1 MSRTRRT
8 VHIPIVRPNRGR
20 LADHDGQ
27 EDRLIE
33 IYTQHHAL
41 EALTKAEEERNF
53 AIDSKALDKDWDR
66 VAAPLRKVGLYQAGC
81 AAASAARK
89 VGIEP
94 PLTALY
100 QRISRLAWIEGQRL
114 QPAVSKGPSEGRSAE
129 LGLALVLLMSASGSH
144 DQQII
149 ATGALGG
156 QPLGVG
162 DDDVEVLPVGGV
174 PEKLRLIATLARN
187 KALPRFDERRKLLC
201 FVPKKF
207 QQDDSWLDTTT
218 LPEVDELTD
227 LGVRVVPVGR
237 LSEAAAILNA
247 RQSRHLF
254 YDRLVQAAMIGLV
267 VLGTAAFAWSHW
279 TAHRDIPIRFLAGG
293 GSALA
298 LEPYQACF
306 TNDGGFYPLPLNRNG
321 VGRSLPAGATLGWR
335 VQIGDPPEKQ
345 GFIENWF
352 APSTYRVAQAMLS
365 RHSSVKVIVP
375 QSSEGGEVRIA
386 PGGIWEW
393 GWQLNDSPEIN
404 SLVLLAIADKS
415 IDADALRSDLIERF
429 PKARGTEPG
438 QEGLD
443 VTAAANY
450 LAAKATGA
458 AKFNIETLERNSQC
472 EP

>member
-8 VHIPIVRPNRGR
+8 VHIPIVRPTRGE
-20 LADHDGQ
+20 ADHDGH

-33 IYTQHHAL
+33 IYTEHHAL

-53 AIDSKALDKDWDR
+53 AIDVKALDKDWDR

-114 QPAVSKGPSEGRSAE
+114 QPAVGKGPSEGRSAE

-156 QPLGVG
+156 QPLGVST
-162 DDDVEVLPVGGV
+162 DDVEITPVGSV
-174 PEKLRLIATLARN
+174 PEKLRLVATLARN
-187 KALPRFDERRKLLC
+187 KALPRFDERRKLLF
-201 FVPKKF
+201 FVPKQF
-207 QQDDSWLDTTT
+207 QRDDVWHETTS
-218 LPEVDELTD
+218 LPEVDELAE
-227 LGVRVVPVGR
+227 LGVRVVTVSR

-254 YDRLVQAAMIGLV
+254 YDRLAQAAMIGLV
-267 VLGTAAFAWSHW
+267 AFGTAAFAWSHW
-279 TAHRDIPIRFLAGG
+279 TTHRDIPIRFIAGG
-293 GSALA
+293 GSALSP
-298 LEPYQACF
+298 EPYQACF
-306 TNDGGFYPLPLNRNG
+306 TNDGGFYPAPLSRTG
-321 VGRSLPAGATLGWR
+321 VERSLPTGATLAWR
-335 VQIGDPPEKQ
+335 VQIGQPPDEQ
-345 GFIENWF
+345 GLIARWF
-352 APSTYRVAQAMLS
+352 APESYRVAQAMLS
-365 RHSSVKVIVP
+365 RHSSVKVIIP
-375 QSSEGGEVRIA
+375 ETPDGGPVKIS
-386 PGGIWEW
+386 PGEIWEW
-393 GWQLNDSPEIN
+393 GWQLNNLPEIN
-404 SLVLLAIADKS
+404 SLVLLAMADKP
-415 IDADALRSDLIERF
+415 IDADTLRSDLIERF
-429 PKARGTEPG
+429 PKARGSAPG
-438 QEGLD
+438 DEGLD

-450 LAAKATGA
+450 LAAKAMGA
-458 AKFNIETLERNSQC
+458 AKFNVRTLERTSPC

>member
-20 LADHDGQ
+20 QDDQDGH

-33 IYTQHHAL
+33 IYTEHHAL
-41 EALTKAEEERNF
+41 EALTKAEEERNL
-53 AIDSKALDKDWDR
+53 AIDAKALDKDWDR
-66 VAAPLRKVGLYQAGC
+66 VAAPLRKIGLYQAGC

-156 QPLGVG
+156 QPLGVNT
-162 DDDVEVLPVGGV
+162 DDVEILPVGSL
-174 PEKLRLIATLARN
+174 PEKLKLVTTLARN
-187 KALPRFDERRKLLC
+187 KALPRFDERRNLLC
-201 FVPKKF
+201 FVPKQF
-207 QQDDSWLDTTT
+207 ERDGTWHDTTT
-218 LPEVDELTD
+218 LAEVDELTD

-254 YDRLVQAAMIGLV
+254 YDRLVQAAMIALV
-267 VLGTAAFAWSHW
+267 FLGTAGFAWSHW
-279 TAHRDIPIRFLAGG
+279 STHRDIPIRFLAA
-293 GSALA
+293 GSFLSP
-298 LEPYQACF
+298 EPYEACF
-306 TNDGGFYPLPLNRNG
+306 TRDGGFYPIPLSRNG
-321 VGRSLPAGATLGWR
+321 VGKGLPAGATLGWR
-335 VQIGDPPEKQ
+335 VQIGERSEKQ
-345 GFIENWF
+345 GLIESWF
-352 APSTYRVAQAMLS
+352 APQSYRVVQAMLS
-365 RHSSVKVIVP
+365 RHSSVKVMVP
-375 QSSEGGEVRIA
+375 ETPDGGPVRVS
-386 PGGIWEW
+386 PGEIWEW
-393 GWQLNDSPEIN
+393 GWQLNNSAEIN
-404 SLVLLAIADKS
+404 SLVLLAMADKP

-429 PKARGTEPG
+429 PKARGTDSG
-438 QEGLD
+438 QDGLD

-450 LAAKATGA
+450 LTAKAMGS
-458 AKFNIETLERNSQC
+458 AKFNVQTLERISQC